1 MKTPIDIAVTGAAGQ
16 ISYQLLFR
24 LAAGDFLGL
33 DQPVILHLLE
43 VPAAMPALE
52 GIVMELNDCASP
64 LLQRIEI
71 TDDPMVAFKNVDY
84 AFLIGAKPR
93 GPGME
98 RSDLLESNAHIFAAQ
113 GKALNAVASRQVKVL
128 VTGNPA
134 NTNALIAIHNAPDLK
149 PENFSAMS
157 RLDHNRGLAQL
168 AEKCGVL
175 PVDIKN
181 LIIWGNHSTTQYP
194 DLHHAKVKGQDALS
208 LVDQRWFEQQFIPTI
223 QDRGAAI
230 IKARGQSSAGSA
242 ANAALDQ
249 MRTWVQGTEDGDWV
263 SMGVR
268 SDGSYGIKK
277 GLVYSYPVTVKDG
290 QFSIVQGLTIN
301 KFSTERMKAS
311 ETELKAEREAVK
323 HLLA

>member
-24 LAAGDFLGL
+24 LAMGDFLG
-33 DQPVILHLLE
+33 DNQPIILHLLE
-43 VPAAMPALE
+43 IPPAMSALE

-64 LLQRIEI
+64 LLHRIEI
-71 TDDPMVAFKNVDY
+71 SDNPMVAFKNVDY

-98 RSDLLESNAHIFAAQ
+98 RRDLLECNANIFSQQ
-113 GKALNAVASRQVKVL
+113 GQALNAVASRDVKVL

-134 NTNALIAIHNAPDLK
+134 NTNALIAMNNAPDLK
-149 PENFSAMS
+149 PENFSAMT

-175 PVDIKN
+175 PIDIKN
-181 LIIWGNHSTTQYP
+181 MTIWGNHSPSQYP

-208 LVDQRWFEQQFIPTI
+208 LVDQRWFEQTFIPTV
-223 QDRGAAI
+223 QDRGANI

-249 MRTWVQGTEDGDWV
+249 MRNWVLGTEEGDWV
-263 SMGVR
+263 SMAVR

-277 GLVYSYPVTVKDG
+277 GLIYSFPVTVKNG
-290 QFSIVQGLTIN
+290 QVSIVQGLPIN
-301 KFSTERMKAS
+301 KFSAEHMKAS
-311 ETELKAEREAVK
+311 ENELKDEREAVK
-323 HLLA
+323 HLLP